1 MIFHESFLKIL
12 SCRDIDLFFDLVAE
26 LIKELEFKD
35 YVIIKFKGHIGEPVF
50 GVDLT
55 KDFVADAVD
64 LGFFGGYE
72 SKKNVSFEY
81 FGQQISFKKVF
92 FLKTANL
99 LIGAVCFV
107 EELDNDSQNILRKLI
122 KPLSDKAFE
131 ILVQD
136 KRTEVYVDYQKK
148 IDFVKNASSIFKNIK
163 IEDVLS
169 TGISVIMELFS
180 SEASILFYKETFH
193 SIGLEKENLKQI
205 TLNGK
210 DIDEFKDSV
219 TNSSFFTEGFHSE
232 KYNINNIFVIYE
244 EKFELKILLF
254 NIHVDFVPDKE
265 FAEMVTNIV
274 SIAMENALSHEK
286 AVEMKLEETE
296 IQKTG
301 EILNMFSSKEIKIDK
316 PIKFYGVSL
325 PAKNAG
331 GDFMGVIETDGKI
344 FICIADVCGKG
355 YSAAVLTVVI
365 STFTEFLIGIENIQI
380 DLPQICNRLSD
391 FILSKNL
398 EGRFITAFFGLYN
411 PQTMSLEYISMGH
424 EPIYL
429 IQKKG
434 IISMDSNYLPLG
446 IINEDYSSK
455 TVNVEKGDRCFF
467 YTDGV
472 VEYIGYEDIKLKLAS
487 MGDTPLEHFIKS
499 LYNSCVKDTKK
510 QLDDFTCGL
519 MVF

>member
-1 MIFHESFLKIL
+1 MIFNEGFLKIL
-12 SCRDIDLFFDLVAE
+12 SCKSIDKFFENVEEILKGFGVGNFA
-26 LIKELEFKD
+26 I
-35 YVIIKFKGHIGEPVF
+35 VKFNGHIGESISTESSV
-50 GVDLT
+50 
-55 KDFVADAVD
+55 KDFVADSVD
-64 LGFFGGYE
+64 LGFTGEFE
-72 SKKNVSFEY
+72 SKKPVAFEY

-92 FLKTANL
+92 FFKTTKL

-107 EELDNDSQNILRKLI
+107 DELDNDSQNILRKLL
-122 KPLSDKAFE
+122 KPLSDRAFE
-131 ILVQD
+131 ILIQD

-148 IDFVKNASSIFKNIK
+148 IDFVKNASAIFKNIK
-163 IEDVLS
+163 VEDVLS
-169 TGISVIMELFS
+169 TGISLIMDLFS
-180 SEASILFYKETFH
+180 SEASILFYKDTFH
-193 SIGLEKENLKQI
+193 SIGLEKENLNQI

-210 DIDEFKDSV
+210 DIGEFKDSV
-219 TNSSFFTEGFHSE
+219 TNSSFFTEGFYSE
-232 KYNINNIFVIYE
+232 KYNINNVFVIYE
-244 EKFELKILLF
+244 EKFDLKIVLF

-286 AVEMKLEETE
+286 IIEIKLEETE

-301 EILNMFSSKEIKIDK
+301 EILNIFSSREIKIHK
-316 PIKFYGVSL
+316 SVKFYGVSL

-331 GDFMGVIETDGKI
+331 GDFLGVIEVGGKI
-344 FICIADVCGKG
+344 FICVADVCGKG

-380 DLPQICNRLSD
+380 NLPQVCKRLSD

-398 EGRFITAFFGLYN
+398 EGRFITAFFGLYD
-411 PQTMSLEYISMGH
+411 PQKMSLEYISMGH
-424 EPIYL
+424 EPMYL
-429 IQKKG
+429 IKKKG
-434 IISMDSNYLPLG
+434 IIPMNSTYLPLG
-446 IINEDYSSK
+446 IVHEDYSSK
-455 TVNVEKGDRCFF
+455 TINVEKGDKCFF

-472 VEYIGYEDIKLKLAS
+472 VEYIDYEEIKHRLAS
-487 MGDTPLEHFIKS
+487 VEDAPLEHFIKS